1 MIMGTKLQP
10 RWPRSH
16 EVHVG
21 FELHGG
27 NTWRWGARSC
37 QSAEEMSKY
46 LGTHLGTWAPGQ
58 VGPLV
63 DHVSRCGTRS
73 TRRASWHASPP
84 QGTPITHAKSK
95 EQ

>member
-16 EVHVG
+16 EVHVR

-46 LGTHLGTWAPGQ
+46 LGTHLGRWA
-58 VGPLV
+58 
-63 DHVSRCGTRS
+63 H
-73 TRRASWHASPP
+73 
-84 QGTPITHAKSK
+84 
-95 EQ
+95 